1 MLELF
6 NSVTFML
13 EQTASERKLT
23 FLYLLLFFLFLMLL
37 ILDARTKKQYTGPK
51 AVKSIILFLI
61 FLTAVGL
68 LLAYFRL

>member
-6 NSVTFML
+6 KSFSYML

-23 FLYLLLFFLFLMLL
+23 FLYLLLFFLFLMML

-51 AVKSIILFLI
+51 PVKNIIVFLI